1 MASDVVPVLS
11 LIYAVL
17 CAMAVWNYLYGARSV
32 SMMHAMPIRR
42 EGLLATGF
50 LSGMAMMLIPYGV
63 TGGLCV
69 LVSLVTGAFSLK
81 ALLVTVLVVLGES
94 FFYFATAAFAAFL
107 TGNLFAMPAIYLVLH
122 FLEVILDSL
131 FSVRLQGF

>member
-1 MASDVVPVLS
+1 M
-11 LIYAVL
+11 
-17 CAMAVWNYLYGARSV
+17 
-32 SMMHAMPIRR
+32 
-42 EGLLATGF
+42 
-50 LSGMAMMLIPYGV
+50 
-63 TGGLCV
+63 

-94 FFYFATAAFAAFL
+94 FFYFATATFAAFL

-131 FSVRLQGF
+131 FSMLAQGFLTVSAGSLSERWSVSPTVYLENTDLIDRVVESACKTDPYSLIV